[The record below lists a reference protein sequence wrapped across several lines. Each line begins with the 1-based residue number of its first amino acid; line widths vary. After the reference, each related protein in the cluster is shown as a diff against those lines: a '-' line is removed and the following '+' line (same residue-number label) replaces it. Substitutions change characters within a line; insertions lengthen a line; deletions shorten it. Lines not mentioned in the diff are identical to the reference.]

1 MESEKRRWFTSWSAH
16 SLELLS
22 ESQVQRVRQ
31 FNFHSPGYHSPV
43 YCLQHHPPQ
52 QLVDAQRGAR
62 RPATSLTQCASFAAR
77 AMSRRAAEEARIASV
92 ILVAVAKHGRTNAC
106 RVGFFC

>member
-1 MESEKRRWFTSWSAH
+1 MESEKQRWFTSSSAH

-31 FNFHSPGYHSPV
+31 FNFTRPV
-43 YCLQHHPPQ
+43 IT
-52 QLVDAQRGAR
+52 R
-62 RPATSLTQCASFAAR
+62 RSIVFNIIRRSSWWTRSAVPAVRPTSLTQCASFAAR